1 MLAFGSSKNMQVIGN
16 HIGPQRL
23 GLVDQEAA
31 AFRGHP
37 VVTIQHAIPLAA
49 HSFDADIASPARTK
63 VVRCLKDPDP
73 GVCLRQ
79 FLRKIQAPIGGMII
93 SDQDFERDIHLG
105 KGRADSL
112 FEKALRVVT
121 RHDDAQFDCIA
132 LLVSFLGGE
141 VAAHFTLTTS
151 GIFAIKAAMQLRP
164 RFKAQVPRPAKGER
178 VYAIGDIHGRHDLLV
193 QLLNK
198 VIRHYPTLKP
208 KPSKITL
215 LFLGDIIDRGPDSQ
229 RCLELI
235 KRLVEKA
242 QARLLLGNHED
253 MMLASVDGDG
263 IAQQAWMRN
272 GGLATLSS
280 YGIDPPDKSE
290 DSFDFAARLKE
301 SIPEDHVRFLR
312 SLDVSYASG
321 SYFFVHAGVRPGVRI
336 AKQEEA
342 DLYSI
347 RDEFTTSEKWHG
359 QVVVHGHSIVDE
371 VDVRHNRIACD
382 TAAYETG
389 RLSCVCL
396 QDANVSVLST

>member
-1 MLAFGSSKNMQVIGN
+1 MV
-16 HIGPQRL
+16 
-23 GLVDQEAA
+23 VD
-31 AFRGHP
+31 
-37 VVTIQHAIPLAA
+37 
-49 HSFDADIASPARTK
+49 
-63 VVRCLKDPDP
+63 
-73 GVCLRQ
+73 
-79 FLRKIQAPIGGMII
+79 
-93 SDQDFERDIHLG
+93 DQDFERNVLLAE
-105 KGRADSL
+105 GRGDSF
-112 FEKALRVVT
+112 FEKVLRVEA
-121 RHDDAQFDCIA
+121 RHDDAEFDCIA
-132 LLVSFLGGE
+132 FCASFVGGE
-141 VAAHFTLTTS
+141 VAAHFKLTTS
-151 GIFAIKAAMQLRP
+151 GFFAIKAAMQFRP
-164 RFKAQVPRPAKGER
+164 RFNAQVPRPAKGER

-208 KPSKITL
+208 TPSKITL
-215 LFLGDIIDRGPDSQ
+215 LFLGDIIDRGPHSQ

-263 IAQQAWMRN
+263 IAQKAWMRN
-272 GGLATLSS
+272 GGLATLNS
-280 YGIDPPDKSE
+280 YGIDPPHESE

-312 SLDVSYASG
+312 SLDVSYSSG

-336 AKQEEA
+336 AKQEDE

-359 QVVVHGHSIVDE
+359 QVGVHGQSIVDE